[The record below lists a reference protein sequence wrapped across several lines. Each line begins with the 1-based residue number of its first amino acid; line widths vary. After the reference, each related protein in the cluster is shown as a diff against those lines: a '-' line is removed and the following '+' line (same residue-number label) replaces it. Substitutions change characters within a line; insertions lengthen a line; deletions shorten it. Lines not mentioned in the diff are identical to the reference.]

1 MLKPKPRGKQAAA
14 LFCAENREKINHGT
28 VHRTQQTPV
37 GGGER
42 AFALERTPATF
53 GSAHGTAR
61 TAQEEAYLFPKGNLV
76 RVQCPFAERDAKR
89 IKRNFLKHGVVPRR
103 TTEYKANE
111 LVLVLRHRGKLIPN
125 KEVMKTF
132 VRLGLQHQRSATLH
146 RLTPEII
153 AQLKVVEPFVIWGY
167 PNISVVRELLYKY
180 VRLRCRQ
187 TGVESK
193 KPVPLTSNKQVEDL
207 FGSIGMLCVDD
218 LVHEIMTVGPHFDA
232 IRETLRSFMLK
243 DPAGGWKNPQ
253 HKGKLRSIGGEAGFR
268 GDAINDL
275 FRKIL

>member
-1 MLKPKPRGKQAAA
+1 MEQYTVPNKLPSVEVNVLSHWKGRLRRLAQRTEPHAQPKK
-14 LFCAENREKINHGT
+14 K
-28 VHRTQQTPV
+28 RTSFRKV
-37 GGGER
+37 IS
-42 AFALERTPATF
+42 FV
-53 GSAHGTAR
+53 SNAR
-61 TAQEEAYLFPKGNLV
+61 L
-76 RVQCPFAERDAKR
+76 AERDAKR

-111 LVLVLRHRGKLIPN
+111 LVLVLRHRGKKLIPN